1 MRPSRRQTQIFP
13 RPWADGRPSATV
25 LIVASL
31 AGAFVSQWLIGFL
44 EADFQF
50 DPHWLDQ
57 WLALDGKSFVD
68 GQWWQFLTFGFLHA
82 NLLHL
87 LASLL
92 LVYFAGREVEPII
105 GWKQTLSVFALG
117 QLVGGIVHTF
127 AMPEVALVGA
137 SAGAAALVAVF
148 ATTLPELEVVGHLFF
163 VVPLK
168 LRAKYFGLGLALI
181 CVLGWLTWNLSR
193 AHHAGAFAQIGPAAA
208 FVGCLAGWIVARRL
222 GFGRPFWFQ
231 RMVYDHRQR
240 EARLARMPAEQFI
253 TEEIDPI
260 LEKIAQSGMASLTR
274 AERKL
279 LERGKAKMDT
289 KRR

>member
-1 MRPSRRQTQIFP
+1 
-13 RPWADGRPSATV
+13 
-25 LIVASL
+25 VAAL
-31 AGAFVSQWLIGFL
+31 AGAFASQWFIGFM
-44 EADFQF
+44 ESDFQV

-57 WLALDGKSFVD
+57 WLALDGKSFAD

-87 LASLL
+87 LANLL
-92 LVYFAGREVEPII
+92 LIYFAGREVEPII
-105 GWKQTLSVFALG
+105 GWKPTLSIFALG
-117 QLVGGIVHTF
+117 QLVGGIAHTF
-127 AMPEVALVGA
+127 AMPEIALVGA
-137 SAGAAALVAVF
+137 SAGAAALVAAY
-148 ATTLPELEVVGHLFF
+148 ATTLPELEFIGHLFF

-181 CVLGWLTWNLSR
+181 CALGWLAWTISR
-193 AHHAGAFAQIGPAAA
+193 TGPAAIFSQTGPAAA

-231 RMVYDHRQR
+231 RIVYDRRQR

-253 TEEIDPI
+253 IEEIDPI

-279 LERGKAKMDT
+279 LERGRAKME
-289 KRR
+289 KPERRAS